1 MLPILDL
8 FLLALIAEGV
18 DTAYSWQRRAN
29 ISTGASLPSVRRLA
43 ARGLVS
49 EAETGPRGRRR
60 FGLTR
65 AGRNELSRITE
76 YVEAALQKDMF
87 DIESVLRLASM
98 AHAIKRRDLVDAL
111 LKKAALDRKKVVARG
126 DRGLPE
132 PLPAGLA

>member
-87 DIESVLRLASM
+87 DMESVLRLASM
-98 AHAIKRRDLVDAL
+98 AHAIKRRDLVDTL
-111 LKKAALDRKKVVARG
+111 LKKAALDR
-126 DRGLPE
+126 E
-132 PLPAGLA
+132 